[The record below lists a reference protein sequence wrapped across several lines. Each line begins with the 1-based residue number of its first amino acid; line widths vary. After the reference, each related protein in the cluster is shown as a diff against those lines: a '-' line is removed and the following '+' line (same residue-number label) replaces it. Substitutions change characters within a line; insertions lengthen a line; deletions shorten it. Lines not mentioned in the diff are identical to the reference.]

1 MLVCKKEFTEGI
13 VGKIREM
20 IILNPAISRRDLS
33 LRVCDWLH
41 WKSLNGKFQEMS
53 CRVALLK
60 LERRG
65 IVKLPQP
72 HSWGCDR
79 SQEKGRTP
87 PVWEIGPVCCSL
99 EELGEVDLVRINSS
113 DSKESK
119 IWNALMETYHYLGS
133 GPLCGAQ
140 MRYLIKSRSFGWM
153 GCLAFSAAAWRVRAR
168 DSWIGWSEEARKERL
183 SSVVCNSR
191 FLILPQVRVPNL
203 ASHVL
208 SLAARR
214 LEKDWTERYGF
225 SPVLLETFVERGRFQ
240 GTCYHAANWQYVGIT
255 RGRGRQDRDRA
266 GSLPVKDIYVY
277 PLNQDA
283 RKTLCGEV
291 FSGRIKCTSEK
302 SFSRRTP
309 QDWPEEELAQADLG
323 DRRLARRLVSILRD
337 FYARPQA
344 NIPQAC
350 QTRAKTKATYRFL
363 EHPEMT
369 LDKILHS
376 HYEATLGRLRGEKI
390 VLAVQDT
397 TSLNYTT
404 HLATENLGP
413 IDNRPDKGLG
423 LLLHDTLA
431 FNPDGIPLGLID
443 VQCWA
448 RDVENFGKGRR
459 RHELPIEQKES
470 HKWLVSFRK
479 MAQAQRRYPQSMFV
493 SIGDREADIY
503 ELFELA
509 LQESFSRR
517 TQLLVRATHDR
528 LLGEDQ
534 GHLWERLARQEV
546 SGIQEVRIPRR
557 GNRPARVARLEVRF
571 AQVGLKPPPRKSNL
585 QDLTVWAVL
594 AREISLPE
602 GVAPVEWL
610 LLTTMEVTTFE
621 QAVEKLAW
629 YTVRWGIE
637 VYHRTLKSG
646 CKIEERQLGT
656 ADRIET
662 CLAIDMVVA
671 WRIVYLT
678 RLGRDTPEVPCTV
691 YFEEAEWKAL
701 TAYITQNPVASERT
715 PTLREAIRVVASLGG
730 FLGRKGDG
738 EPGTKSLWIG
748 LQRLDDLTIM
758 WKIMNTGYVPHLRN
772 PPVSSNPEYG

>member
-1 MLVCKKEFTEGI
+1 MLVCRQEFTEEI

-20 IILNPAISRRDLS
+20 VTVNPGLSRRELS
-33 LRVCDWLH
+33 LRVCDWLN
-41 WKSLNGKFQEMS
+41 WKSPNGKFQEMS

-65 IVKLPQP
+65 IVKLPQS
-72 HSWGCDR
+72 HSWGSGR
-79 SQEKGRTP
+79 IKGKDHVSP
-87 PVWEIGPVCCSL
+87 ILEVAPLCCSL
-99 EELGEVDLVRINSS
+99 EELGGVDLVRIDSS

-119 IWNALMETYHYLGS
+119 IWNALMGTYHYLGS

-140 MRYLIKSRSFGWM
+140 MRYLMKSRSFGWL
-153 GCLAFSAAAWRVRAR
+153 GGLAFSAAAWRVEAR
-168 DSWIGWSEEARKERL
+168 DSWIGWSEESRREHLFR
-183 SSVVCNSR
+183 VVCNSR

-203 ASHVL
+203 ASYVL
-208 SLAARR
+208 SLATRHIA
-214 LEKDWTERYGF
+214 KDWTERYGF
-225 SPVLLETFVERGRFQ
+225 TPVLLETFVERERFS
-240 GTCYHAANWQYVGIT
+240 GICYRAANWQPVGMT
-255 RGRGRQDRDRA
+255 RGRGRQDRERNR
-266 GSLPVKDIYVY
+266 SLPVKDIYVY
-277 PLNQDA
+277 PLCQDA

-291 FSGRIKCTSEK
+291 FSGRIKYVSANDTSPK
-302 SFSRRTP
+302 
-309 QDWPEEELAQADLG
+309 DWPEEELAQADLG

-350 QTRAKTKATYRFL
+350 QTRSKTKAAYRFL

-369 LDKILHS
+369 LDKILYS
-376 HYEATLGRLRGEKI
+376 HYEATLDRLRGEKI

-397 TSLNYTT
+397 TTLNYAT

-423 LLLHDTLA
+423 LLLHDTMV
-431 FNPDGIPLGLID
+431 FSPEGIPLGLID

-448 RDVENFGKGRR
+448 RDGEDFGKKRR
-459 RHELPIEQKES
+459 RHKLPIEQKES

-479 MAQAQRRYPQSMFV
+479 TAQAQRRYPQSTFV

-509 LQESFSRR
+509 LKKESMPK
-517 TQLLVRATHDR
+517 LLVRAMHDR
-528 LLGEDQ
+528 LLGEGQ
-534 GHLWERLARQEV
+534 GHLWERVARQEV

-557 GNRPARVARLEVRF
+557 GNRPSRVARLEVRF
-571 AQVGLKPPPRKSNL
+571 AQVSLKPPQRKSSL
-585 QDLTVWAVL
+585 RDLTVWAVL
-594 AREISLPE
+594 AREIGPPE
-602 GVAPVEWL
+602 DIDPVEWL
-610 LLTTMEVTTFE
+610 LLTTMEVATFE

-678 RLGRDTPEVPCTV
+678 RLGRDTPEVSCSV

-701 TAYITQNPVASERT
+701 TAYITQTPVLPERA
-715 PTLREAIRVVASLGG
+715 PTLREAIHMVASLGG

-748 LQRLDDLTIM
+748 LQRLDDITTM
-758 WKIMNTGYVPHLRN
+758 WKIMKPGYVPHSLE
-772 PPVSSNPEYG
+772 PLVSSNPEYG